1 MHFMSVLVI
10 LPAYNEEESIERV
23 VDNIVKKYPKYD
35 YVIINDGSRD
45 NTSKICHKNNYNI
58 VDLPVN
64 LGLEGA
70 FQTGLKYA
78 NLKKYEYA
86 IQIDADGQHNPDYI
100 DIMLKKASEG
110 FDIVIG
116 SRFETEK
123 KPWSPRMF
131 GSRLIGTAI
140 KLTTGKKLSDPTSG
154 MRLYNRK
161 MIKEFANNI
170 NYGPEPDTIA
180 FLLKQGVN
188 IASVQVT
195 MEERMAGT
203 SYLNFGKSIIYMLRM
218 LISILLINNFRK
230 RS

>member
-1 MHFMSVLVI
+1 MSVLVI

-110 FDIVIG
+110 FDIG

-123 KPWSPRMF
+123 KPWRPRMF

-203 SYLNFGKSIIYMLRM
+203 SYLNFGKSIIYMLFNDYQ
-218 LISILLINNFRK
+218 ILPITQNRYRGALL
-230 RS
+230 

>member
-1 MHFMSVLVI
+1 MIDNNRFQELF
-10 LPAYNEEESIERV
+10 EEYKSELKGARWDDEKFKWQAIKGFQDHWDIEA
-23 VDNIVKKYPKYD
+23 VDFC
-35 YVIINDGSRD
+35 
-45 NTSKICHKNNYNI
+45 T
-58 VDLPVN
+58 
-64 LGLEGA
+64 
-70 FQTGLKYA
+70 
-78 NLKKYEYA
+78 
-86 IQIDADGQHNPDYI
+86 
-100 DIMLKKASEG
+100 MLKNSLDKTFNLLASTHYFPG
-110 FDIVIG
+110 
-116 SRFETEK
+116 
-123 KPWSPRMF
+123 
-131 GSRLIGTAI
+131 
-140 KLTTGKKLSDPTSG
+140 
-154 MRLYNRK
+154 K

>member
-1 MHFMSVLVI
+1 MHLMSVLVI

-123 KPWSPRMF
+123 KPWSLRMF

-195 MEERMAGT
+195 MEERMAGA